1 MRTTD
6 TGEASRSKAVRH
18 LNFEE
23 IIQKQILSIRVLTF
37 KVDYLSDAI
46 SDQTK
51 MLKELLHQRQIM
63 DRVAPHVHHPSTDN
77 IKTPSHEFVS
87 AQENNIGAEF
97 IEISSNESSA
107 RGYDKINSPYDGSSL
122 NTKERQLYQ
131 ILRTLEMA
139 LDCEKTDALPS
150 KKMEMSKGKQEL
162 ILKDSKEGLVMI
174 QSTAQGMHIQTSKEK
189 NVNLKSTQPRF
200 LAGPFSVPTPFT
212 EDEKKL
218 ILYLFDD
225 KLAEMD
231 VVVRTEYSSITR
243 SSMRSLLPRAWI
255 DGDQVVLGDS
265 GDLNPYRRASRFQER
280 YMPQLETCEKLA
292 SLDFLLLREAR
303 LRFGSNFNFLHFQL
317 GRQTGLPQQPN
328 DFDCGYYTLKYMD
341 NPSIVADQSY
351 QHDSDYARILL
362 ALYLAQSPL
371 NHIRHKLMQDASNG
385 YGKCS
390 AADSQRAPCKQP
402 SELRKAARNI
412 NLNQTPSEALLKT
425 LL

>member
-1 MRTTD
+1 MVKRFMKWLRSQGGIGSNKIQMRTID
-6 TGEASRSKAVRH
+6 TGEASQSKAVRH

-63 DRVAPHVHHPSTDN
+63 DRVAPHVHHPTTDN

-87 AQENNIGAEF
+87 AQENNVGAEF

-107 RGYDKINSPYDGSSL
+107 QGYDKINSPYDGSSL

-139 LDCEKTDALPS
+139 MDCEKTDALPS

-174 QSTAQGMHIQTSKEK
+174 QSTAKGMHIQTSKEK

-218 ILYLFDD
+218 IL
-225 KLAEMD
+225 
-231 VVVRTEYSSITR
+231 
-243 SSMRSLLPRAWI
+243 
-255 DGDQVVLGDS
+255 
-265 GDLNPYRRASRFQER
+265 
-280 YMPQLETCEKLA
+280 
-292 SLDFLLLREAR
+292 
-303 LRFGSNFNFLHFQL
+303 
-317 GRQTGLPQQPN
+317 
-328 DFDCGYYTLKYMD
+328 
-341 NPSIVADQSY
+341 
-351 QHDSDYARILL
+351 
-362 ALYLAQSPL
+362 
-371 NHIRHKLMQDASNG
+371 
-385 YGKCS
+385 
-390 AADSQRAPCKQP
+390 
-402 SELRKAARNI
+402 
-412 NLNQTPSEALLKT
+412 
-425 LL
+425 